1 MKLNGEAGIT
11 LTEVLVA
18 STIGLAIAFVVG
30 TAIYQFFVVTG
41 QGSDVVNAVHQVQNA
56 GHWVTRDGQ
65 ESITA
70 TGGDE
75 LVLTIP
81 DSPTVTYALSET
93 ELTRT
98 SDGSPYTVARHIS
111 DVDFYVDGNI
121 ITMNI
126 TAEPNDTG
134 DISEQVTYKV
144 CLRPTG
150 GA

>member
-30 TAIYQFFVVTG
+30 TAIYQFFVVTS
-41 QGSDVVNAVHQVQNA
+41 QGNDVVSAVHQVQNA

-75 LVLTIP
+75 LVLTVP
-81 DSPTVTYALSET
+81 DRPTITYALSGT

-98 SDGSPYTVARHIS
+98 SDGSEYTVARHIS
-111 DVDFYVDGNI
+111 DVDFYIDGSI
-121 ITMNI
+121 VTMNI

-150 GA
+150 GG